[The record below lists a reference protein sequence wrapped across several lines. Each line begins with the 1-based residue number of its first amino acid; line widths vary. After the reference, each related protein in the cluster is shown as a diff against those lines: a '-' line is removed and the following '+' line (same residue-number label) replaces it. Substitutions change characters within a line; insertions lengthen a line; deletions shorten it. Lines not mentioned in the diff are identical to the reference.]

1 MTAETPLYSWR
12 ILRAVGLRLDG
23 GGMFGL
29 IPKSMWSKWIEPD
42 ADNRI
47 GLAMN
52 CVLLERATSSGVV
65 DRILV
70 ESGAGS
76 KWTAKDEAIY
86 LFERAADGRVRTV
99 EHALAEIGVDPASIT
114 DVILTHLHFD
124 HAGGLTRL
132 GANGALELVFPNARV
147 HVQRQEWL
155 DALANK
161 STMSRTYLP
170 ANLEPLHSR
179 IALHDGDA
187 EPIPGIRVRA
197 AAGHT
202 WGHHM
207 VLWNDGKGTVCFPG
221 DTMPTIHHAHPA
233 TSLGYDMLPYQTM
246 LTKRAMLADADREH
260 WRLVLDH
267 ESGDCVVQRGLPI
280 GNER

>member
-1 MTAETPLYSWR
+1 
-12 ILRAVGLRLDG
+12 
-23 GGMFGL
+23 MFGL
-29 IPKSMWSKWIEPD
+29 IPKFMWSKWIEPD

-52 CVLLERATSSGVV
+52 CVLLDRTTNSGAVERV
-65 DRILV
+65 LV

-76 KWTAKDEAIY
+76 KWTAKEEAIY
-86 LFERAADGRVRTV
+86 LFERSTDGRVRTV
-99 EHALAEIGVDPASIT
+99 EHALKEIDVDPSSIT
-114 DVILTHLHFD
+114 HVILTHLHFD

-132 GANGALELVFPNARV
+132 SANGALELVFPNANV
-147 HVQRQEWL
+147 HVQRQEWV

-170 ANLEPLHSR
+170 ANLEPLR
-179 IALHDGDA
+179 GRVVLHDGDA
-187 EPIPGIRVRA
+187 EPVTGIRVRA
-197 AAGHT
+197 APGHT

-207 VLWNDGKGTVCFPG
+207 VLWNDGKGPVCFPG

-233 TSLGYDMLPYQTM
+233 ASLGYDMLPYQTM

-280 GNER
+280 GIER

>member
-1 MTAETPLYSWR
+1 
-12 ILRAVGLRLDG
+12 
-23 GGMFGL
+23 MFGL

-52 CVLLERATSSGVV
+52 CVLLERTTNSGVV
-65 DRILV
+65 ERILV

-86 LFERAADGRVRTV
+86 LFQRDTDGRVRTV

-132 GANGALELVFPNARV
+132 SASGALELVFPNAHV

-197 AAGHT
+197 APGHT

-267 ESGDCVVQRGLPI
+267 ESGDCVVQRGLPT

>member
-1 MTAETPLYSWR
+1 
-12 ILRAVGLRLDG
+12 
-23 GGMFGL
+23 MFGL
-29 IPKSMWSKWIEPD
+29 IPKSMWSKWIEAD

-47 GLAMN
+47 WLSMN
-52 CVLLERATSSGVV
+52 CVLLERTTQSGAVE
-65 DRILV
+65 RILV
-70 ESGAGS
+70 ESGAGG
-76 KWTAKDEAIY
+76 KWTPKEEAIY
-86 LFERAADGRVRTV
+86 LFERCADGRVRTV
-99 EHALAEIGVDPASIT
+99 EHALQEIDIDPASIT
-114 DVILTHLHFD
+114 HVVLTHLHFD

-132 GANGALELVFPNARV
+132 SASGALELVFPNARV

-170 ANLEPLHSR
+170 ANLEPLQGCVV
-179 IALHDGDA
+179 LHDGDA
-187 EPIPGIRVRA
+187 EPVTGIRVRVA
-197 AAGHT
+197 PGHT

-233 TSLGYDMLPYQTM
+233 ASLGYDMLPYQTM

-267 ESGDCVVQRGLPI
+267 ESGDCVVQRGLST
-280 GNER
+280 GSER